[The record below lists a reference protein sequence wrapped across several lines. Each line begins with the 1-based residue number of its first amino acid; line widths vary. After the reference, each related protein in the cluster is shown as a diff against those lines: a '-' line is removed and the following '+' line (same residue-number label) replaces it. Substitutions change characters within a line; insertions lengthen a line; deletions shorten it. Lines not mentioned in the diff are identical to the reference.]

1 MPFIYITHKMDEIF
15 EIADEVTVLRDGH
28 FIGTNVI
35 GELDSDRLISM

>member
-1 MPFIYITHKMDEIF
+1 MDEPTSAITDTEV